1 MPDNPDQAYRH
12 LATRLNE
19 LPNGFPPA
27 PDGAELR
34 LLAYLFTPEEAA
46 LAAQL
51 RLTLETPAESRHVLA
66 SINKPC
72 ASSSRAWSRA
82 ASLRRDARQPAD

>member
-1 MPDNPDQAYRH
+1 LNDSPYRQ
-12 LATRLNE
+12 LTTRLNE

-51 RLTLETPAESRHVLA
+51 RLMLDS
-66 SINKPC
+66 
-72 ASSSRAWSRA
+72 W
-82 ASLRRDARQPAD
+82 

>member
-1 MPDNPDQAYRH
+1 MLRRD
-12 LATRLNE
+12 ATKEDASRSIINLTANLPPILNE

-27 PDGAELR
+27 PDRAELR

-51 RLTLETPAESRHVLA
+51 RLMLDS
-66 SINKPC
+66 
-72 ASSSRAWSRA
+72 W
-82 ASLRRDARQPAD
+82 